1 MRSEL
6 LITFASEAGEHCTVL
21 ESAVLVAERGD
32 VAPEQIRA
40 ALRAAHTLKGDAQ
53 SLALEPI
60 ADLAHALE
68 DRLLPLQ
75 SGGKLTDVDQMLRGL
90 DALRACLPAL
100 ELGATPDMSDLS
112 RCGQAL
118 RDGTAALPL
127 EPAAATAELAS
138 PRLKLSLEL
147 LDELINCVGELDAA
161 RRLLRARI
169 RALPRAMGADLL
181 EVLERIDK
189 PAEEVES
196 LALRARLVPLGP
208 MLEGQARVV
217 RDAAARSSKRVQ
229 LQVEGGD
236 IELDAALIERLRA
249 SLVHALRNAVDHGI
263 EPPAARKLA
272 GKPEVGL
279 VKLTATR
286 HGKRIAIEILDDGA
300 GLDLTRIEE
309 RARALGWLAK
319 GEEPTQATLQSFVL
333 RAGFSTSAETTELSG
348 RGVGLDAVTTFVH
361 ELGGSVELQ
370 SYAGYGVI
378 VKLLLPVTSA
388 IIDGL
393 QARAGSINLVLPIDS
408 IERCVPC
415 EHDTDSARWSIVDV
429 GDESIACLRLA
440 ALFASTSDTQSRQ
453 SLIIARHREGRVG
466 LVVDRVERMGRV
478 LMKPVSGGAESAPGV
493 AGSALTED
501 GKVALVLDVR
511 QLLDF
516 AMREGAP
523 ALPIGLES

>member
-6 LITFASEAGEHCTVL
+6 LITFASEAVEHCAVL
-21 ESAVLVAERGD
+21 ESAALAAERED
-32 VAPEQIRA
+32 SRPEQVRA

-53 SLALEPI
+53 SLALQPI

-68 DRLLPLQ
+68 DRLLLLQ
-75 SGGKLTDVDQMLRGL
+75 SGGKLSNVDQLLRAL

-100 ELGATPDMSDLS
+100 VQEAAPDLS
-112 RCGQAL
+112 QLSRHSEAL
-118 RDGTAALPL
+118 RDGAQALPIEL
-127 EPAAATAELAS
+127 GAATTELAS

-147 LDELINCVGELDAA
+147 LDELINCVGELDGA

-169 RALPRAMGADLL
+169 RALPREIRSDLL
-181 EVLERIDK
+181 EVLDRIDK

-229 LQVEGGD
+229 LLVEGGD
-236 IELDAALIERLRA
+236 IELDAALIERLRL
-249 SLVHALRNAVDHGI
+249 SLGHALRNAVDHGI
-263 EPPAARKLA
+263 EPPEARKLA

-279 VKLTATR
+279 VKITATR
-286 HGKRIAIEILDDGA
+286 HGKRIAIEVLDDGA

-309 RARALGWLAK
+309 RALSLGWLAK
-319 GEEPTQATLQSFVL
+319 GEEVTQAALQSFVL
-333 RAGFSTSAETTELSG
+333 RAGFSTAQETTELSG

-370 SYAGYGVI
+370 SYSGYGVI

-393 QARAGSINLVLPIDS
+393 QARAGSIDIVLPIDA

-415 EHDTDSARWSIVDV
+415 ERQPDSARWSIMNL

-440 ALFASTSDTQSRQ
+440 ELFASKSDTQSRQ
-453 SLIIARHREGRVG
+453 SLIIAGHRERRFG
-466 LVVDRVERMGRV
+466 LLVDRVEKMGRV

-516 AMREGAP
+516 AMREEVP
-523 ALPIGLES
+523 AVPIGVES

>member
-6 LITFASEAGEHCTVL
+6 LITFASEAVEHCAVL

-32 VAPEQIRA
+32 SNPEQVRA

-60 ADLAHALE
+60 AELAHALE
-68 DRLLPLQ
+68 DRLLPLR
-75 SGGKLTDVDQMLRGL
+75 SGGKLSDVDQVLRGL

-100 ELGATPDMSDLS
+100 EQGATPDMSELS
-112 RCGQAL
+112 RCSHAL
-118 RDGTAALPL
+118 RDGTEALPL

-169 RALPRAMGADLL
+169 RALPRETRSDLL

-189 PAEEVES
+189 PAEEIEG

-217 RDAAARSSKRVQ
+217 RDAAARSSKRAQ

-236 IELDAALIERLRA
+236 IELDAALIERLRV
-249 SLVHALRNAVDHGI
+249 SLGHAIRNAVDHGI
-263 EPPAARKLA
+263 EPPAARKQA

-279 VKLTATR
+279 VKITATR
-286 HGKRIAIEILDDGA
+286 HGKRIAIEVLDDGA
-300 GLDLTRIEE
+300 GLDLARIDA
-309 RARALGWLAK
+309 RARELGWLAR
-319 GEEPTQATLQSFVL
+319 GEQATPATLHGFVL
-333 RAGFSTSAETTELSG
+333 RAGFSTAQETTELSG

-370 SYAGYGVI
+370 SYSGYGVI

-393 QARAGSINLVLPIDS
+393 QARAGSIDIVLPVDA

-415 EHDTDSARWSIVDV
+415 ERNTDSARWSIMDL

-440 ALFASTSDTQSRQ
+440 DLFASKSDTQSRQ
-453 SLIIARHREGRVG
+453 SLIIAGHRERRVG
-466 LVVDRVERMGRV
+466 LLVDRVEKLGRV

-516 AMREGAP
+516 AMSEDAP
-523 ALPIGLES
+523 ALPIGVES

>member
-6 LITFASEAGEHCTVL
+6 FTTFASEAIEHCAVL
-21 ESAVLVAERGD
+21 ESAVLVAERGEST
-32 VAPEQIRA
+32 PEQVRA

-53 SLALEPI
+53 SLALDPI
-60 ADLAHALE
+60 ADLAHAVE

-75 SGGKLTDVDQMLRGL
+75 SGGKLTDVEQLLRAL

-100 ELGATPDMSDLS
+100 EQGVAPDMAELE
-112 RCGQAL
+112 RCSQSL
-118 RDGTAALPL
+118 RDGTQAPPV
-127 EPAAATAELAS
+127 EPAAATLELGS

-169 RALPRAMGADLL
+169 RALPRDLRTDLL
-181 EVLERIDK
+181 EVLERLDK

-236 IELDAALIERLRA
+236 IELDAALIERLRV
-249 SLVHALRNAVDHGI
+249 SLVHTIRNSVDHGI
-263 EPPAARKLA
+263 EAPAARKLA

-279 VKLTATR
+279 VKITATR
-286 HGKRIAIEILDDGA
+286 HGKRIAIEVLDDGA
-300 GLDLTRIEE
+300 GLDLARIEE

-333 RAGFSTSAETTELSG
+333 RAGFSTAPEATELSG

-370 SYAGYGVI
+370 SYTGYGVI

-393 QARAGSINLVLPIDS
+393 QARAGSINLVLPIDA

-415 EHDTDSARWSIVDV
+415 ERQDDSARWSVVDL

-440 ALFASTSDTQSRQ
+440 EVFASKGDTQSRQ
-453 SLIIARHREGRVG
+453 SLIIARHRERRVG
-466 LVVDRVERMGRV
+466 LLVDRVEKMGRV

-516 AMREGAP
+516 AMREDVP
-523 ALPIGLES
+523 ALPIGPEP

>member
-6 LITFASEAGEHCTVL
+6 LITFASEAVEHCAVL

-32 VAPEQIRA
+32 SNPEQVRA

-53 SLALEPI
+53 SLSLEPI

-68 DRLLPLQ
+68 DRLLSLQ
-75 SGGKLTDVDQMLRGL
+75 SGGKLSDVDQMLRGL

-100 ELGATPDMSDLS
+100 ERGATPDMAELS

-118 RDGTAALPL
+118 RDGTAALL
-127 EPAAATAELAS
+127 VEPVAATAELAS

-169 RALPRAMGADLL
+169 RALPRELRSDLL

-217 RDAAARSSKRVQ
+217 RDAAARSSKRAQ
-229 LQVEGGD
+229 LEVEGGD
-236 IELDAALIERLRA
+236 IELDAALIERLRV
-249 SLVHALRNAVDHGI
+249 SLGHTIRNAVDHGI
-263 EPPAARKLA
+263 EAPAARKQA

-279 VKLTATR
+279 VKITATR
-286 HGKRIAIEILDDGA
+286 QGKRIAIEVLDDGA
-300 GLDLTRIEE
+300 GLDMMRIEA
-309 RARALGWLAK
+309 RARELGWLAK
-319 GEEPTQATLQSFVL
+319 GEEATQATLHGLVL
-333 RAGFSTSAETTELSG
+333 RAGFSTARETTELSG

-370 SYAGYGVI
+370 SYSGYGVI

-393 QARAGSINLVLPIDS
+393 QARAGSIDIVLPVDA

-415 EHDTDSARWSIVDV
+415 ERRTDSARWSIMDL

-440 ALFASTSDTQSRQ
+440 DLFASKSDTQSRQ
-453 SLIIARHREGRVG
+453 SLIIAGHRERRVG
-466 LVVDRVERMGRV
+466 LLVDRGEKMGRV

-516 AMREGAP
+516 AMREDVP
-523 ALPIGLES
+523 ALPIGVES

>member
-6 LITFASEAGEHCTVL
+6 LSTFASEAAEHCAVL
-21 ESAVLVAERGD
+21 ESVLLVAERGD
-32 VAPEQIRA
+32 SNPEQLRA

-75 SGGKLTDVDQMLRGL
+75 SGSKLGSAEPMLRAL

-100 ELGATPDMSDLS
+100 ERGAPDLAELT
-112 RCGQAL
+112 RCAEAL
-118 RDGTAALPL
+118 RDGTDTMPG
-127 EPAAATAELAS
+127 EPAAGITALAS

-169 RALPRAMGADLL
+169 RALPRETRSHLL
-181 EVLERIDK
+181 EVLDRIDK

-217 RDAAARSSKRVQ
+217 RDAAARSSKRAQ

-236 IELDAALIERLRA
+236 IELDAALIERLRL
-249 SLVHALRNAVDHGI
+249 SLGHAIRNAVDHGI
-263 EPPAARKLA
+263 EPPAARQQA

-279 VKLTATR
+279 VKITATR
-286 HGKRIAIEILDDGA
+286 QGKRIAIEVLDDGA
-300 GLDLTRIEE
+300 GLDMPRIEA
-309 RARALGWLAK
+309 RARALGWLGK
-319 GEEPTQATLQSFVL
+319 GEEATEAVLHGFVL
-333 RAGFSTSAETTELSG
+333 RAGFSTARETTELSG

-393 QARAGSINLVLPIDS
+393 QARAGSIDIVLPVDA

-415 EHDTDSARWSIVDV
+415 ERQSDSARWSIMAV
-429 GDESIACLRLA
+429 GEESIACLRLA
-440 ALFASTSDTQSRQ
+440 ELFASKSDTQARQ
-453 SLIIARHREGRVG
+453 SLIIAGHRERRVG
-466 LVVDRVERMGRV
+466 LLVDRVEKMGRV

-516 AMREGAP
+516 AMREDVP
-523 ALPIGLES
+523 ALPIGVES

>member
-6 LITFASEAGEHCTVL
+6 LITFASEALEHCAVL
-21 ESAVLVAERGD
+21 ESAVLVGERGD
-32 VAPEQIRA
+32 STPEQVRA

-60 ADLAHALE
+60 ADLAHAIE

-75 SGGKLTDVDQMLRGL
+75 SGGKLTDIDQMLRGL
-90 DALRACLPAL
+90 DALRGCLPAL
-100 ELGATPDMSDLS
+100 EQGANPDMSELA

-118 RDGTAALPL
+118 RDGTQALPL
-127 EPAAATAELAS
+127 EPAAGTVELAS

-169 RALPRAMGADLL
+169 RTLPRAMRSDLL

-263 EPPAARKLA
+263 EAPDARKLA

-286 HGKRIAIEILDDGA
+286 HGKRIAIEVLDDGA

-319 GEEPTQATLQSFVL
+319 GEEPSQATLQSFVL
-333 RAGFSTSAETTELSG
+333 RAGFSTSEETTELSG

-378 VKLLLPVTSA
+378 LKLLLPVTSA

-393 QARAGSINLVLPIDS
+393 QARAGSINLVLPVDA

-415 EHDTDSARWSIVDV
+415 ERHTDSGRWSIMDL

-440 ALFASTSDTQSRQ
+440 DLFASKSDTQSRQ
-453 SLIIARHREGRVG
+453 SLIIARHRERRVG
-466 LVVDRVERMGRV
+466 LVVDRVEKMGRV

-516 AMREGAP
+516 AMREDVA

>member
-6 LITFASEAGEHCTVL
+6 LITFASEAVEHCAVL
-21 ESAVLVAERGD
+21 ESAMLVAERGD
-32 VAPEQIRA
+32 STPEQVRA

-53 SLALEPI
+53 SLGLDPI
-60 ADLAHALE
+60 AELAHALE

-75 SGGKLTDVDQMLRGL
+75 SGGKLVDVDQMLRGL

-100 ELGATPDMSDLS
+100 EHGATPDMLELS
-112 RCGQAL
+112 RHSQSL
-118 RDGTAALPL
+118 REGTEALPI
-127 EPAAATAELAS
+127 EAAVASAEHAS

-169 RALPRAMGADLL
+169 RALPRELRPELL

-217 RDAAARSSKRVQ
+217 RDAAARSSKRAQ

-236 IELDAALIERLRA
+236 IELDAALIERLRV

-263 EPPAARKLA
+263 ESPAERKLA

-279 VKLTATR
+279 VKITATR
-286 HGKRIAIEILDDGA
+286 HGKRIAIEVLDDGA
-300 GLDLTRIEE
+300 GLDLARIEE
-309 RARALGWLAK
+309 RARALGWLAR
-319 GEEPTQATLQSFVL
+319 GEEATPATLQSFVL
-333 RAGFSTSAETTELSG
+333 RAGFSTAEEATELSG

-370 SYAGYGVI
+370 SYAGFGVI

-393 QARAGSINLVLPIDS
+393 QARAGSINLVLPVDA

-415 EHDTDSARWSIVDV
+415 ERRTDAARWSIVDL
-429 GDESIACLRLA
+429 GDESVACLWLA
-440 ALFASTSDTQSRQ
+440 DLFASKSDTQSRQ
-453 SLIIARHREGRVG
+453 SLIIARHRERRVG
-466 LVVDRVERMGRV
+466 LIVDRVEKMGRV

-516 AMREGAP
+516 AMREDAP